1 MEFDDSGKLVIKD
14 DDSVNHKNSTNGDN
28 DEMQRDGKRMRISK
42 FESAVAAR
50 KEANSKKNQNKA
62 KVATLG
68 SAYKSKKA
76 GGDVKKKNQKFE
88 PYAYVPLDGR
98 NYTKKNRGKS
108 VEQMATVVRQKGGN
122 KRKRR

>member
-1 MEFDDSGKLVIKD
+1 MERG
-14 DDSVNHKNSTNGDN
+14 G
-28 DEMQRDGKRMRISK
+28 GKRMRISK

-50 KEANSKKNQNKA
+50 DQARGKKSQKQGNK
-62 KVATLG
+62 VSGLG